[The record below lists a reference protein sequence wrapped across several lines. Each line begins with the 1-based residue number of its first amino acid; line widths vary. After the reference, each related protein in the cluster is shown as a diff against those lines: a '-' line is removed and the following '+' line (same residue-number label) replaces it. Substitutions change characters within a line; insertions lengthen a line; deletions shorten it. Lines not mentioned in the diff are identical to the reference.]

1 MRQSNLYHD
10 DENHLCAFMKPRIRG
25 VTSEKQKR
33 RQAMSRNIL
42 LEYSGSLV
50 GVPPSPRPTA
60 CASGRTRLSA
70 WLCAP
75 CGRFLLHIRAGEGRR
90 ILRRQEISMTGK
102 KFYSS
107 ESFLVPSF
115 VMVSCPCCAGL
126 GGLPGSTTRMLI
138 SCSMQKSSFGLID
151 VSQSAGRLNHSA
163 AHAPY
168 RG

>member
-1 MRQSNLYHD
+1 
-10 DENHLCAFMKPRIRG
+10 MKLPQICHKIATVQAKRY
-25 VTSEKQKR
+25 R

-42 LEYSGSLV
+42 LGYSGSLV

-90 ILRRQEISMTGK
+90 ILRRQEVSVTGR

-107 ESFLVPSF
+107 EPFRVPSF
-115 VMVSCPCCAGL
+115 VMVSCPSWHFTVILSPAEKPAFSSHMPCKTIC
-126 GGLPGSTTRMLI
+126 GGACL
-138 SCSMQKSSFGLID
+138 
-151 VSQSAGRLNHSA
+151 
-163 AHAPY
+163 
-168 RG
+168 